1 MDELTRRSFVKTSA
15 GAAVT
20 ASALGAIIAEPAAAA
35 LKRTETTRARSVAGR
50 NEHKGLV
57 AYLPDHRSD
66 EVAVMHGDQ
75 TVIVRD
81 RALAARL
88 ARHAR

>member
-1 MDELTRRSFVKTSA
+1 MDELTRRSFVKASA
-15 GAAVT
+15 GAAVS
-20 ASALGAIIAEPAAAA
+20 ASALGAIAAEPAAAA
-35 LKRTETTRARSVAGR
+35 LKRTESTRARTAAGR

-57 AYLPDHRSD
+57 AYLPDHHSD
-66 EVAVMHGDQ
+66 EIALMHGDQ
-75 TVIVRD
+75 TVFIRD